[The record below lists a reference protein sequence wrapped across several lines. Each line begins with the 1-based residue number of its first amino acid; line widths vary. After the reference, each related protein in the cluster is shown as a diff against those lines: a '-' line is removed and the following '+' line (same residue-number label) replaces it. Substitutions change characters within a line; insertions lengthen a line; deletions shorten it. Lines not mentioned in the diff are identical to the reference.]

1 MLPKDCWVFNGFPS
15 ENLQIITLSNY
26 LRMKTLEKIGKK
38 LGYKYIRY
46 GIPYRYTCWKERE
59 NINFL
64 KSILADDL
72 SVKVFDNALRNRK
85 TRTERYLAKMYDTS
99 LDKSITLPSGRTIII
114 DPYQYFPLN
123 IVQLHDNEVFVD
135 GGGFVGDTALQ
146 FAENTSGNFKKIH
159 VFEPVK
165 ETFDEMLVNIDSVE
179 KNKENIIP
187 HNVGLYS
194 SFQNVFFSQPSSG
207 ARLDDHGS
215 TPARLVALDSYL
227 SEAERKEISYIK
239 LDVEGSE
246 LEALKGMQETIVKY
260 KPKLAIC
267 IYHLPYDA
275 WEIPLF
281 IHQLNPEY
289 KLYIRQHQP
298 VCETVCYAV

>member
-1 MLPKDCWVFNGFPS
+1 MDN
-15 ENLQIITLSNY
+15 
-26 LRMKTLEKIGKK
+26 LEKIGKK

-46 GIPYRYTCWKERE
+46 GIPHRWNCWKERE
-59 NINFL
+59 SINFL
-64 KSILADDL
+64 RSILADDL
-72 SVKVFDNALRNRK
+72 SVKVFDNALRSKK
-85 TRTERYLAKMYDTS
+85 TRNEKYLAKMYDTS
-99 LDKSITLPSGRTIII
+99 LDKSVTLPSGRTIII
-114 DPYQYFPLN
+114 DPSQYFPKN
-123 IVQLHDNEVFVD
+123 IVQLQDNEVFVD

-146 FAENTSGNFKKIH
+146 FAENTHGNFKKIH

-179 KNKENIIP
+179 KNKRNIIP
-187 HNVGLYS
+187 YNVGLYS
-194 SFQNVFFSQPSSG
+194 SLQDVFFSEPSSG
-207 ARLDDHGS
+207 ARIEDQGP

-227 SEAERKEISYIK
+227 SEADRKEITYIK

-246 LEALKGMQETIVKY
+246 LEALKGMQETIAKY

-267 IYHLPYDA
+267 IYHLPRDT

-281 IHQLNPEY
+281 IHQLNPAY